1 MKEEISQLVDSRGR
15 RPASNDDAFK
25 LYSFS
30 SSIPLFR
37 RKYDWNVPKWE
48 PDQIRRLHIAVYNQL
63 TKDLTGGPAGLDSR
77 LKPAEI
83 SKISQLLDVSHARLL
98 YGIYLDLG
106 PTRMADVIVDLL
118 RGDNFVSLVEAMRKD
133 SGAFIRLFSTS
144 ADSYHEE
151 RTTSCVIEA
160 QPENTTVDLAS
171 LWSRVADDVNDNGK
185 STKHK
190 LATECCTIFL
200 NSKPDGSLIETVT
213 RKEIT
218 KFRQYTATLPPND
231 DYLQRG
237 AEIAQELGLTLY
249 QLLKADSRP
258 DQLSSKRWEHHD
270 DERLIQLVQ
279 RQVNINARG
288 PKRSNSLC
296 WRTVARQMG
305 NKTNEQCRLRWRAIG
320 NTTLCNEA
328 FDDSQ
333 LYMLQILHAAYG
345 DNWHKIAKLMPG
357 KQAHQ
362 CRSKFLSCLSQP
374 DRTDYIKYYYDLKNA
389 ITNRNAAVNVRK
401 WWARVDCLGM
411 KMLKIANITKNTVIM
426 NVLGDFYRSEEIIRR
441 INRLFGDE
449 SLKRTH
455 TLNGVDVLIVAEY
468 LRQYSSHMVCKILN
482 SVVVSLLKKSKSGHA
497 NDFRNIFDLG
507 HVDESQ
513 FANALKRLL
522 DLSWP

>member
-25 LYSFS
+25 LYNFS
-30 SSIPLFR
+30 SSIPIFR

-48 PDQIRRLHIAVYNQL
+48 PDQIRRLHIAVRTQL
-63 TKDLTGGPAGLDSR
+63 TKDLAEGPAGLDSR
-77 LKPAEI
+77 LEPAEI
-83 SKISQLLDVSHARLL
+83 SNLSQLLNVSHARVL
-98 YGIYLDLG
+98 YGLYLDFG

-118 RGDNFVSLVEAMRKD
+118 RRKD
-133 SGAFIRLFSTS
+133 FVNVIDAMKRDPDAFGRLFSTS
-144 ADSYHEE
+144 ADSSQEY
-151 RTTSCVIEA
+151 RTSSSVSSA
-160 QPENTTVDLAS
+160 QAANPAVDLAS
-171 LWSRVADDVNDNGK
+171 LWSRVADDVNGNGK
-185 STKHK
+185 STKCK

-200 NSKPDGSLIETVT
+200 NSTPDGTLIETVT
-213 RKEIT
+213 KKEIT
-218 KFRQYTATLPPND
+218 KLRHYTATLPPND

-237 AEIAQELGLTLY
+237 AKVAQELGLTLY

-258 DQLSSKRWEHHD
+258 KDLSSKRWEHHE

-279 RQVNINARG
+279 RQVNIHARG

-296 WRTVARQMG
+296 WKTVARQMG

-320 NTTLCNEA
+320 NTTLWNEA

-345 DNWHKIAKLMPG
+345 DNWQKIAKLMPG

-362 CRSKFLSCLSQP
+362 CRSKFLSCISQP
-374 DRTDYIKYYYDLKNA
+374 DRTDYIRYYNDLKNA

-411 KMLKIANITKNTVIM
+411 KMLKIANITKNAAIM
-426 NVLGDFYRSEEIIRR
+426 NVLGDFYNSEEIMWR
-441 INRLFGDE
+441 INRLFGDD

-455 TLNGVDVLIVAEY
+455 ALNGVDVLTVAEY

-482 SVVVSLLKKSKSGHA
+482 SIVVSLLKKSKVGHA

-507 HVDESQ
+507 NVGESQ
-513 FANALKRLL
+513 FAEALKRLL
-522 DLSWP
+522 ELSWP